1 MSGYNPNIV
10 VYYRTESNRLAPAPT
25 ISISPE
31 IYYSNDNPIGYTYNI
46 TLSGYANALR
56 KELNPGST
64 DSGLEP
70 VLAHMGDIR
79 QIFDRNGGD
88 LHIGEYIVAKG
99 ATIKSINFNPSDN
112 RWLNYA
118 PYTVELEFNEIDFT
132 GCSGNAPI
140 DCADSIFHQVA
151 NAKNICDNLVN
162 LQTNKIKEFSDKW
175 TFNTDDRLYHNHGDF
190 LYNNVFEANY
200 TISATGKNYYVNN
213 KLIPAYQ
220 QAKLFVQQ
228 RLHDQ
233 VKSLIQGTIQIEKD
247 NNDSCSA
254 TKDITAIHNT
264 SVSGGMIEQF
274 NTLGN
279 SSGGLRNYDV
289 YNETISCDTSESD
302 GSFSLTYKA
311 LLKRS
316 LSTAPPNAN
325 AAIHT
330 VTKDVST
337 DNLSTASI
345 SIKGNIQGLVRGG
358 FIYYDFNDFELPASG
373 SFITAK
379 DGAETKYDNA
389 KSHYFTFV
397 GDNND
402 LKEDIKEDL
411 NIKKSQLLIPGTDGY
426 PSPTSFVLDHNYHDG
441 TIGYTATYDRG
452 QTIAKDRGYL
462 NISIV
467 RNDPV
472 DMIQEFVVPG
482 RAKGPII
489 QKLNMQTARTIS
501 INIDGANRDNQGC
514 IGQINDLC
522 SYLPKFNIDGF
533 DDLLAEREDIIRTR
547 EEYTSNPIDGSFSIS
562 LEYTAKESE

>member
-1 MSGYNPNIV
+1 MSDYNPNII

-31 IYYSNDNPIGYTYNI
+31 IYYSNDSPIGYTYNI

-56 KELNPGST
+56 KELNAGST
-64 DSGLEP
+64 DYGLEP

-112 RWLNYA
+112 RWVNYA
-118 PYTVELEFNEIDFT
+118 PYTVELEFNEIDFV
-132 GCSGNAPI
+132 GCSGNTPI

-228 RLHDQ
+228 RLRDQ
-233 VKSLIQGTIQIEKD
+233 VMSLINGTIQIEAD
-247 NNDSCSA
+247 NNDSCLA